1 MKKDNPIINTIEK
14 RILVIGNSCSGKSTL
29 AGLLASVL
37 DVPFIELDSLN
48 LEENWVSLAEK
59 GSEELTSTTSDEV
72 KAQVATVSITAPLPH
87 IF

>member
-14 RILVIGNSCSGKSTL
+14 RILVIGNSCSGKTTL
-29 AGLLASVL
+29 ADFLASVL
-37 DVPFIELDSLN
+37 DVPFIEIDSLI

-72 KAQVATVSITAPLPH
+72 KVQVATVSITAPLPH